1 MDSRAFL
8 WFLQKLTERKF
19 MQVLKYARPKLVD
32 ILDKLLDYTLLTAIV
47 IVLLAVPSYL
57 DSL

>member
-19 MQVLKYARPKLVD
+19 MQVLSDAFKLI
-32 ILDKLLDYTLLTAIV
+32 ILLIV
-47 IVLLAVPSYL
+47 WLIIPNIPFGG
-57 DSL
+57 

>member
-19 MQVLKYARPKLVD
+19 MQVCNNAFKLI
-32 ILDKLLDYTLLTAIV
+32 ILLIV
-47 IVLLAVPSYL
+47 WLIIPNIPF
-57 DSL
+57 

>member
-19 MQVLKYARPKLVD
+19 MQVLSDTFKL
-32 ILDKLLDYTLLTAIV
+32 ILLLVVWI
-47 IVLLAVPSYL
+47 IIPNIPF
-57 DSL
+57 